1 MGWTQREDSPR
12 KLNKQNRDEWKELFK
27 EFRSTELF
35 ERSPSLSVF
44 IVFQDWVAD
53 NYQSPTKKESV
64 K

>member
-53 NYQSPTKKESV
+53 NYQSPSKKEV
-64 K
+64 CK

>member
-12 KLNKQNRDEWKELFK
+12 KLHKQNRDEWKQLFK
-27 EFRSTELF
+27 EFKQTELF
-35 ERSPSLSVF
+35 GRTSVPCLF

>member
-12 KLNKQNRDEWKELFK
+12 KLAKVNRDEWKELFK

-35 ERSPSLSVF
+35 ERSPSLTVF

-53 NYQSPTKKESV
+53 NYQSPSKKEV
-64 K
+64 CK